1 MDSELLARALHVL
14 AVIVWIGGV
23 AMETLALLPA
33 LRRMK
38 DQKAAGQAFEDIERR
53 FAPWSRVAVLLAG
66 ITGFYML
73 YVLDAWI
80 RYTQFEYWW
89 IHAMTAIWIVF
100 TFILFVAEPLFL
112 RDWFRRR
119 FDRDPEGTLTSIAR
133 MHWLLLTVSVVTVL
147 GAIAGAHGT
156 SFFD

>member
-1 MDSELLARALHVL
+1 MLTGFLVLIGAAAAGTNARTYEAAILKTLGATRSRILFSFALR
-14 AVIVWIGGV
+14 A
-23 AMETLALLPA
+23 ALLG
-33 LRRMK
+33 L
-38 DQKAAGQAFEDIERR
+38 AAGT
-53 FAPWSRVAVLLAG
+53 VALLAG

-100 TFILFVAEPLFL
+100 TLILFVAEPLFL